1 MNEKIRVLVIDTSDI
16 QTYQTLADD
25 FYLIDIVN
33 DDNTGMKM
41 IADHHPDVVLIGSGI
56 IPDAIDL
63 ARQIKQSFPAIKI
76 LMSSY
81 ANDPRWLR
89 NALLAGADNFLSKPL
104 LKDELYK
111 TIHHVSDK
119 RIDQGKK

>member
-16 QTYQTLADD
+16 QTYLTLADD
-25 FYLIDIVN
+25 FHLIDIVN
-33 DDNTGMKM
+33 DGDIGMKM
-41 IADHHPDVVLIGSGI
+41 IAAHHPDVVLIGSSI
-56 IPDAIDL
+56 NPNSIDI

-76 LMSSY
+76 LMCSR
-81 ANDPRWLR
+81 ANDVGWLR

-111 TIHHVSDK
+111 MIHHVGNK
-119 RIDQGKK
+119 NIDQGEK